1 MTDQRSN
8 FTEVVMTKTVF
19 RFSNS
24 IFSGVLPWL
33 IFNFGHVPS
42 SSWSHLGP
50 ECHRLPAANLERGHP
65 LLAKSAGLSC
75 VGQYRH
81 ESGEMISWISRTR
94 FETNGFHRC
103 ALLRIQHRAT
113 ELSLQQKQLLIGKSA
128 FRFT

>member
-1 MTDQRSN
+1 
-8 FTEVVMTKTVF
+8 MTKAVF
-19 RFSNS
+19 RLSNAM
-24 IFSGVLPWL
+24 FSGVFPWP
-33 IFNFGHVPS
+33 IFNLGHAPS

-50 ECHRLPAANLERGHP
+50 KCHRLPAANLERGHP

-81 ESGEMISWISRTR
+81 ESGEIISWISRTR

-103 ALLRIQHRAT
+103 ASLRIQHRAT

-128 FRFT
+128 SRFT